1 LRPSFNNLTKCSCN
15 MTDNGE
21 TKDDGQAGGVFQK
34 VVISASDAFVESVSS
49 MAGSAVE
56 EGANRLN
63 DFSIEVCRQNLDRM
77 ARERSVVTASEVV
90 YVKDGVT
97 MSTMIDAM
105 LKACF
110 LSLGEGGGNG
120 TTWVVCAPTDQGKSV
135 AAQFLI
141 HGNHSLLPKRS
152 LKIDATN
159 MKNFA
164 KDFAVYLKC
173 SAAESCMSQLL
184 CEALSDTAPR
194 GDDGGTKVAKV
205 SAAAIHVAGKYLCN
219 PGNATGKGNLMEMRD
234 AEQHK
239 VLKLDTDGAEPA
251 LILIVDEL
259 YCDTEE
265 NKNFVRTLLRDASAK
280 GIVVFL
286 MTRDREWA
294 SKLIELN
301 AGTKCKPLP
310 YNVDNEGYDGS
321 KRFTGIPKW
330 NGLFWSVKELRQLVL
345 PSCEKFHIDPE
356 TAIPDDSKLT
366 PGEAKKI
373 VMNIRWNEQLK

>member
-1 LRPSFNNLTKCSCN
+1 
-15 MTDNGE
+15 MTDDGKS
-21 TKDDGQAGGVFQK
+21 TKEEGQRDGAFQK
-34 VVISASDAFVESVSS
+34 LASAATDASVDSVSS
-49 MAGSAVE
+49 LAGSAVE

-63 DFSIEVCRQNLDRM
+63 DFSLQVCRENLDRM
-77 ARERSVVTASEVV
+77 ARGRSVVTAVEVEAV
-90 YVKDGVT
+90 HDGVS
-97 MSTMIDAM
+97 MSLMIKAM

-110 LSLGEGGGNG
+110 FSLGGGGGSG
-120 TTWVVCAPTDQGKSV
+120 TTWVVCAPTEQGKTV

-141 HGNHSLLPKRS
+141 NGNHSLLSKRC

-159 MKNFA
+159 MTHFA

-219 PGNATGKGNLMEMRD
+219 PGNAIVGNLMEMRD

-251 LILIVDEL
+251 PILIIDEF
-259 YCDTEE
+259 YRDTEE
-265 NKNFVRTLLRDASAK
+265 NENFVRTLLRDSAAK

-286 MTRDREWA
+286 MTRDRAWA

-301 AGTKCKPLP
+301 GGTKCKPLHF
-310 YNVDNEGYDGS
+310 NVDNAGYDGS
-321 KRFTGIPKW
+321 KRFTGNPEW
-330 NGLFWSVKELRQLVL
+330 NDLYWSVKELRQLVL
-345 PSCEKFHIDPE
+345 PSCEKFNIDPE

>member
-1 LRPSFNNLTKCSCN
+1 
-15 MTDNGE
+15 MVVVE
-21 TKDDGQAGGVFQK
+21 TEN
-34 VVISASDAFVESVSS
+34 DAFVDSMSS
-49 MAGSAVE
+49 MVGSAVE

-63 DFSIEVCRQNLDRM
+63 DFSLQVCRENLDRM
-77 ARERSVVTASEVV
+77 ARERSVVTAGEVAD
-90 YVKDGVT
+90 VKDGVT
-97 MSTMIDAM
+97 MSPMINAM

-110 LSLGEGGGNG
+110 LSLGGSGGSG

-194 GDDGGTKVAKV
+194 GDDGGTEVAKV